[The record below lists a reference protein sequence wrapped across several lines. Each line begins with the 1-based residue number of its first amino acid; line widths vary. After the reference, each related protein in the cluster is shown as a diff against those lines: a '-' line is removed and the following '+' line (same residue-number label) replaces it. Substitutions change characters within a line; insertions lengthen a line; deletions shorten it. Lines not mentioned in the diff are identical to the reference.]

1 MPWTEQQ
8 QNAIDARGSSII
20 VSAAAG
26 SGKTAV
32 LTERLVKL
40 IADPESNISADR
52 IVVVTFT
59 NDAASELRKRLDMKL
74 RALIEKNPENSYL
87 LKQQALLQNAK
98 ISTINSFCFELLR
111 DNITDQGIT
120 SGFSVLDENDDSV
133 IKSQAMEELL
143 DYYSSK
149 EYEKISYLYDRFCI
163 KDHSAL
169 VSIINKTDKF
179 LSSVAMSDKW
189 LDTAVFEYK
198 KDFCDSIYFSTLFDW
213 LLTKFHY
220 AAQLAE
226 DNLAMIKEIFP
237 DMKMKEAEKSLAQAH
252 EDCIIVEDAIMMAEK
267 RRFPNEQEITYFTKF
282 PDLVRVGKKV
292 VHNIAKREVYKVR
305 RNKIKDILK
314 AAVSSL
320 NSAENDFAETGEVV
334 EILAEVVRKYRSLV
348 WERKCER
355 NSISFDDGERLALE
369 LLADIDENGNLK
381 QSEIAER
388 LSEYYSIIMIDE
400 YQDSN
405 NKQDMI
411 FKLLSKNYRQ
421 SDCGEPEYGDNAFL
435 VGDVKQSIY
444 QFRLANPKNF
454 IDVMKSCA
462 PYGDADKIGNKYILL
477 NKNFRSSH
485 EVIDFVNYIFSQI
498 MSENCGDINYNED
511 EMLYYGA
518 ECFSAPHEESRK
530 TVISF
535 INTDPLT
542 DDDDE
547 GEAVEAPEAEYTA
560 AKIADMIKNKVPV
573 TESDGSVRPCMA
585 SDFCILVRKNYYTK
599 AYVKALE
606 NRGISA
612 KGSDEKGYLK
622 SQEIAILIDLL
633 RIIENPLRDIPMA
646 AVMVSPMYGF
656 TVEELAYIKSYGRK
670 DNLYGIMLSAVRGEI
685 SGFDQKIAVKID
697 SFLENIDRF
706 RLDSVTM
713 TIGELIGSIYDRTDF
728 ISVMQLTQD
737 GEKKRANLR
746 MLIQYAQNYESFAAA
761 EGCGGLG
768 GFLRHIDRISES
780 GDYNQGKVSASSG
793 DYVSVQTLHKSKGLE
808 YPFVFICE
816 TSSKFKFNYDQIMC
830 SDDGRIGFVLCDKEL
845 LRKYKTFQRNMLT
858 EERKMDSRS
867 EEMRLLYVGMTRAK
881 QQLFINLKC
890 GGKSLERTEKL
901 IEECV
906 VNNSGISE
914 LTAAADSFSDW
925 LWLCLMIHGSFIEIA
940 EKLGIESETFGFPAA
955 SCNDDLFEWSYVSM
969 EKLTDVKLEEE
980 EVAAQADSK
989 LVNELLEIIGND
1001 YDRTLSE
1008 TAAKLSVTQ
1017 ISRKFRDDE
1026 NFDFHL
1032 KRPKFISEKS
1042 RQTGAERGTAIHT
1055 FFQYCDFDNAIKNTV
1070 EETERLRTHGFLT
1083 KAQAECIEPQK
1094 IMAFFNSELYDRIKK
1109 SKGYVREKKFTVAAA
1124 QLEID
1129 DPVFRRLKNS
1139 DGMIKGIIDL
1149 MYEEE
1154 DGIVI
1159 VDYKSD
1165 RGANEAKL
1173 RERYA
1178 KQMEI
1183 YKAAIELTT
1192 EKKVKGLILYSIE
1205 MEKEIVLE

>member
-1 MPWTEQQ
+1 MPWTKQQ
-8 QNAIDARGSSII
+8 ENAINARGSSII

-74 RALIEKNPENSYL
+74 RALIEKNPGNSYL

-120 SGFSVLDENDDSV
+120 SGFSVLDENDDNV

-143 DYYSSK
+143 DYYSGE

-169 VSIINKTDKF
+169 VNIINKTDKF

-189 LDTAVFEYK
+189 LDMAVSEYK
-198 KDFCDSIYFSTLFDW
+198 KNFCDSIYFSTLFDGI
-213 LLTKFHY
+213 LKKFHN
-220 AAQLAE
+220 AARLAE
-226 DNLAMIKEIFP
+226 DNLAMISDIFP
-237 DMKMKEAEKSLAQAH
+237 DMNAAKAKESLAQAH
-252 EDCIIVEDAIMMAEK
+252 EDCIIVEDAVMMAEK
-267 RRFPNEQEITYFTKF
+267 RRFPNEQEVVYFTKF
-282 PDLVRVGKKV
+282 PTLVTVNKKV
-292 VHNIAKREVYKVR
+292 MHNIAKREVYKAR

-314 AAVSSL
+314 SAVSTL

-334 EILAEVVRKYRSLV
+334 EILAEVIRKYRSLV
-348 WERKCER
+348 WERKCGR

-381 QSEIAER
+381 QSEIAKR
-388 LSEYYSIIMIDE
+388 LSEFYSIIMIDE

-411 FKLLSKNYRQ
+411 FKLLSKNYGQNDR
-421 SDCGEPEYGDNAFL
+421 GEPEYGDNAFL

-454 IDVMKSCA
+454 IDVMKSCS
-462 PYGDADKIGNKYILL
+462 PYGGDEIGNKYILL
-477 NKNFRSSH
+477 NKNFRSSR
-485 EVIDFVNYIFSQI
+485 EVIDFVNFVFTKI

-518 ECFSAPHEESRK
+518 EYFSAPHKDSRK
-530 TVISF
+530 TVVSF

-542 DDDDE
+542 EEDDE

-560 AKIADMIKNKVPV
+560 EKIADMIRNKVPV
-573 TESDGSVRPCMA
+573 TESDGSVRPCRA
-585 SDFCILVRKNYYTK
+585 SDFCVLIRKNYYAK

-606 NRGISA
+606 NRGINA

-656 TVEELAYIKSYGRK
+656 TVEELAYIKSCNRQNNVYS
-670 DNLYGIMLSAVRGEI
+670 IMLSAVNGEI
-685 SGFDQKIAVKID
+685 SGFDQKIAVKIGA
-697 SFLENIDRF
+697 FLETLDRF

-728 ISVMQLTQD
+728 ISVMQLTRD

-746 MLIQYAQNYESFAAA
+746 MLIQYAQSYEAFAAA

-768 GFLRHIDRISES
+768 GFLRHIDKISEN

-793 DYVSVQTLHKSKGLE
+793 DYVVVQTLHKSKGLE

-816 TSSKFKFNYDQIMC
+816 TSSKFKFNYDQVTC
-830 SDDGRIGFVLCDKEL
+830 CDDGRIGFVLFDKKL

-890 GGKSLERTEKL
+890 GKKSLERTEKL

-906 VNNSGISE
+906 VNNSSINE
-914 LTAAADSFSDW
+914 LTAAAESFSDW
-925 LWLCLMIHGSFIEIA
+925 LWLCLMIHGSFWEIA
-940 EKLGIESETFGFPAA
+940 EKLGIESETFGFPA
-955 SCNDDLFEWSYVSM
+955 SDCNDDLFEWNYVSL
-969 EKLTDVKLEEE
+969 EDLTDFRLEEE
-980 EVAAQADSK
+980 EISAQADPK
-989 LVNELLEIIGND
+989 LVNKLLEIIGND

-1008 TAAKLSVTQ
+1008 TASKLSVTQ
-1017 ISRKFRDDE
+1017 IARKFRDDE

-1032 KRPKFISEKS
+1032 KRPKFISEKG

-1055 FFQYCDFDNAIKNTV
+1055 FFQYCDFDNAIKNTL
-1070 EETERLRTHGFLT
+1070 EEIERLREHGFLT
-1083 KAQAECIEPQK
+1083 KAQAECIDPTK
-1094 IMAFFNSELYDRIKK
+1094 ITAFFKSDLYGRIKNSK
-1109 SKGYVREKKFTVAAA
+1109 SYMREKKFTVAAA

-1129 DPVFRRLKNS
+1129 DPVFRRLRNS

-1165 RGANEAKL
+1165 RSANEARL
-1173 RERYA
+1173 CERYA

>member
-32 LTERLVKL
+32 LTERLIKL

-74 RALIEKNPENSYL
+74 RALIEKNPEDSYL

-120 SGFSVLDENDDSV
+120 SGFSVLDENDNSV
-133 IKSQAMEELL
+133 IKSQAMEDLL
-143 DYYSSK
+143 DYYSGE

-169 VSIINKTDKF
+169 VNIINKTDKF

-189 LDTAVFEYK
+189 LDTAVSEYK
-198 KDFCDSIYFSTLFDW
+198 KNFCDSIYFRTLFDRI
-213 LLTKFHY
+213 LKQFQN
-220 AAQLAE
+220 AARLAE
-226 DNLAMIKEIFP
+226 DNLAMIGEIFP
-237 DMKMKEAEKSLAQAH
+237 AMKTKEAEKSLTQAH
-252 EDCIIVEDAIMMAEK
+252 EDCIIVEDALIMAEK
-267 RRFPNEQEITYFTKF
+267 RRFPNEEEIVYFTKF
-282 PDLVRVGKKV
+282 PDLVRVGKKA
-292 VHNIAKREVYKVR
+292 VHNIAKREVYKAR
-305 RNKIKDILK
+305 RKKIRDIMK
-314 AAVSSL
+314 SAIASL
-320 NSAENDFAETGEVV
+320 NSAENDFIETGEVV
-334 EILAEVVRKYRSLV
+334 EILAEVVRKYRTLV

-355 NSISFDDGERLALE
+355 NSISFDDGEHLALE
-369 LLADIDENGNLK
+369 LLADVDENGNLK
-381 QSEIAER
+381 QSDVAER

-411 FKLLSKNYRQ
+411 FKLLSKNYRLN
-421 SDCGEPEYGDNAFL
+421 DHGEAEYGENAFL

-454 IDVMKSCA
+454 IDVMKSCV
-462 PYGDADKIGNKYILL
+462 PYGGDETGNKYILL
-477 NKNFRSSH
+477 NKNFRSSR
-485 EVIDFVNYIFSQI
+485 EVIDFVNFIFTEI
-498 MSENCGDINYNED
+498 MSENCGDINYNEN

-518 ECFSAPHEESRK
+518 EYFSAPHEESRK
-530 TVISF
+530 TVVSF
-535 INTDPLT
+535 INIDPLS

-547 GEAVEAPEAEYTA
+547 GEAVESPEAEYTA
-560 AKIADMIKNKVPV
+560 EKIAEMIKIGASV
-573 TESDGSVRPCMA
+573 TESDGSVRSCKA

-599 AYVKALE
+599 SYVQALE
-606 NRGISA
+606 NRGINA

-656 TVEELAYIKSYGRK
+656 TVEELSYIKSFDKNR
-670 DNLYGIMLSAVRGEI
+670 NLYNIMLIATKGEI
-685 SGFDQKIAVKID
+685 AGFDKKILIKIY
-697 SFLENIDRF
+697 SFLETLDRF
-706 RLDSVTM
+706 RLDSITM

-728 ISVMQLTQD
+728 ISVMQLTRD

-768 GFLRHIDRISES
+768 GFLRHIDRIAES

-816 TSSKFKFNYDQIMC
+816 TSSKFKFDYDQVMC
-830 SDDGRIGFVLCDKEL
+830 SDDGRIGFVLFDKQL

-890 GGKSLERTEKL
+890 GNKSLERVEKL

-906 VNNSGISE
+906 VNNSSIDE
-914 LTAAADSFSDW
+914 LTSASESFSDW
-925 LWLCLMIHGSFIEIA
+925 LWLCLMIHGNFIEIA
-940 EKLGIESETFGFPAA
+940 EKLGIKSETFGFPVPD
-955 SCNDDLFEWSYVSM
+955 CNDDLFERTYISM
-969 EKLTDVKLEEE
+969 EDLTDFRFEEE
-980 EVAAQADSK
+980 KIAAQADQK

-1017 ISRKFRDDE
+1017 ISRKFRGDE
-1026 NFDFHL
+1026 SFDFHL
-1032 KRPKFISEKS
+1032 KRPNFISEKS

-1055 FFQYCDFDNAIKNTV
+1055 FFQYCNFDNAIRNTI
-1070 EETERLRTHGFLT
+1070 EETDRLREHGFLT
-1083 KAQAECIEPQK
+1083 KAQAECIDPQK
-1094 IMAFFNSELYDRIKK
+1094 IMAFFKSDLYNRVKK
-1109 SKGYVREKKFTVAAA
+1109 SISYVREKKFTVAAS

-1129 DPVFRRLKNS
+1129 DVVFHKLKKS

-1149 MYEEE
+1149 MYEED

-1165 RGANEAKL
+1165 RGANEVQL

-1205 MEKEIVLE
+1205 MEKEIFLE